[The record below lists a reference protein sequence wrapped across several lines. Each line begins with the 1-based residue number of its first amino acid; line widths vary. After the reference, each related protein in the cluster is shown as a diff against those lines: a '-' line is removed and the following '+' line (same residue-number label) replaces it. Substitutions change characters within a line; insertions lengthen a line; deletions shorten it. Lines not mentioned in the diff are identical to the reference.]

1 MTKFNEIK
9 TKELKLP
16 DSGAMVVVKNNLTFG
31 TSLEV
36 LNFKSEKESQL
47 FIAKEMIVSW
57 DFEEDGKPVP
67 LTIENIKL
75 LSPADGQF
83 LVTEITK
90 FFTADKK
97 KDLEQK

>member
-16 DSGAMVVVKNNLTFG
+16 DTGAIVVVKDTLTFG
-31 TSLEV
+31 TSLEM
-36 LNFKSEKESQL
+36 FDYKSEKDAQL
-47 FIAKEMIVSW
+47 FLVKEMIVSW
-57 DFEEDGKPVP
+57 DFVDKDDKPVP
-67 LTIENIKL
+67 LTTENIKL

-97 KDLEQK
+97 KD